1 MWDPPPRD
9 PRLPLDVHAAVF
21 PAVEK
26 PTTSAQSPFLWFS
39 FSLVL
44 IFSMIPKTGL
54 FKQLW
59 VILLNDHIA
68 AYKLR
73 IITVESGISSGCS
86 RRVFLTKGRLQRSL
100 KGIRVFQIFDA
111 ASSIYTT
118 TSRHE
123 QNSYGSLNSKGRF
136 YFPALKWAADT
147 RVLSRNLSR
156 PPGLPSASRLAS
168 PSRVRTRLGPP
179 TAGRRAG
186 CQHVTAA
193 RGPGDSGIA
202 NKVTGKDHGKPSR
215 CLHVP
220 GKQPSFY

>member
-1 MWDPPPRD
+1 MGSGRPRVGPSSQRSPSATGC
-9 PRLPLDVHAAVF
+9 PRSSF
-21 PAVEK
+21 PSCRKADNINSK
-26 PTTSAQSPFLWFS
+26 P

-44 IFSMIPKTGL
+44 IFSMILKTGL

-59 VILLNDHIA
+59 VILLNGHIA

-73 IITVESGISSGCS
+73 IITVESGISLGCS
-86 RRVFLTKGRLQRSL
+86 EGFFCTKGRLQPSL
-100 KGIRVFQIFDA
+100 KGIRVIQIFDA

-118 TSRHE
+118 TPHHE
-123 QNSYGSLNSKGRF
+123 RNSYGSLNSKGRF

-179 TAGRRAG
+179 TTGSRAG

-193 RGPGDSGIA
+193 RGPGDSELRT
-202 NKVTGKDHGKPSR
+202 K
-215 CLHVP
+215 
-220 GKQPSFY
+220 